1 MSQVINT
8 RAHLKVRSSKSSAHD
23 VEPTPFPQ
31 LDDDIST
38 LHLLP
43 SPPLSLRSVPEET
56 FGEEEDVCRDDIKDM
71 RF

>member
-1 MSQVINT
+1 MSHVANA

-23 VEPTPFPQ
+23 VEPTPFSQ

-38 LHLLP
+38 LPLLP
-43 SPPLSLRSVPEET
+43 SAPLSLHAVPEET
-56 FGEEEDVCRDDIKDM
+56 FGEEEDVCRDDIKDI